1 MAIRVASR
9 TGRLRIMTPLTEK
22 VLRHR
27 TRRQI
32 LRTLNGQRTFLRDIA
47 RALDIP
53 PSTAAYHLKRLL
65 SAGLVEQRRGVYHSF
80 YFLTEHGERIAAEF

>member
-1 MAIRVASR
+1 MMIEGIKV
-9 TGRLRIMTPLTEK
+9 EK

-27 TRRQI
+27 TRRMI
-32 LRTLNGQRTFLRDIA
+32 LQTLNGQRTFLRDIA

-80 YFLTEHGERIAAEF
+80 YYLTESGERIAQDF

>member
-1 MAIRVASR
+1 
-9 TGRLRIMTPLTEK
+9 MTPKTEK

-27 TRRQI
+27 TRRKI
-32 LRTLNGQRTFLRDIA
+32 METLNGNRTFLRDIA

-80 YFLTEHGERIAAEF
+80 YYLTENGERVAAEFG

>member
-1 MAIRVASR
+1 MSPN
-9 TGRLRIMTPLTEK
+9 TQK

-27 TRRQI
+27 TRRKI
-32 LRTLNGQRTFLRDIA
+32 LKTLNGHRTFLRDIA

-80 YFLTEHGERIAAEF
+80 YFLTESGERIASDF